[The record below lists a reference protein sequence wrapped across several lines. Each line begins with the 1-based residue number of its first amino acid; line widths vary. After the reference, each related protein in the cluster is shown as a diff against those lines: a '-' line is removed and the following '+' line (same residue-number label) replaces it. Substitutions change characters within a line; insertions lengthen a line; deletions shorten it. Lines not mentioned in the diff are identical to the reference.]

1 MSVTVGEIDLELV
14 IKNED
19 LSKTLNKIAQNI
31 TEKFSKAF
39 NELASDFKNSE
50 NEIKKSIS
58 ETGSKI
64 EGSVSQVSDR
74 ISENFNT
81 TSQKLNLGFKKV
93 KANSTTVAN
102 NISTQFN
109 ATFKKIGAAIAAA
122 FSAKMIAS
130 FGKSCIDLGSDLA
143 EVQNVVDVTFTTMSD
158 KVNEWAVNAQKAY
171 GLSETMAKK
180 YVGTFGS
187 MAEAFGFTEKQSY
200 DMATALAGLTGDVA
214 SFYNLDQDL
223 AYTKLKSVFSGET
236 ETLKDLGIVMT
247 QSALDNYALANGY
260 GKTVSQMTEAEK
272 VTLRYNFVLGQLKN
286 ATGDFTRTQDSW
298 ANQTRVLSLR
308 IDSLKAT
315 IGQGLINTF
324 TPVIKVLNT
333 LIDRLSTVSEK
344 FKALTEQIFGN
355 AGGSTAGGVDT
366 AIADS
371 ASSAE
376 SLTNEA
382 NNSSAALDSI
392 ADSAEKAKRSVAGFD
407 KLNILSQETKT
418 ETNSTTPTTSAQNQ
432 SSGNGLTSAMSK
444 SVDKLVS
451 SWNSKGQKVID
462 SIKKLFSSVK
472 GVVESFGKSWDKVW
486 NNGSGE
492 KLLNNI
498 KDLLKHCFENVGYIA
513 DAFKKAW
520 DNAGLGNSVVQS
532 IIDRA
537 DSLIGL
543 IDVIAEDFGK
553 IWNNGAGERIWGNIL
568 STIRNC
574 NNATKTLR
582 DKIKEAWDKNDTG
595 KKIWQD
601 VLGIVE
607 DITGFMEEMSAIRLE
622 WLENLDLSPIME
634 SVEKLGGAF
643 RELLQACGDKLKTA
657 YKNILLPLAKWT
669 IEKGAP
675 KLVEMLADALKGV
688 SDIIKKISP
697 NTLDAIAGAVAGL
710 GTAFLT
716 FKAGQALASGITK
729 VKTAMKLLMTT
740 LEAHPI
746 IALVSGVAA
755 AITGL
760 VTAIKLSNDTRWKDL
775 GFEDVSN
782 DMQNA
787 LDKINGC
794 KDSINEMCEEI
805 DTSLSETSTEMGV
818 IDDYKIRLDE
828 LLSKANLTPEEQAD
842 LVTIG
847 DYFSKKYP
855 DFEKAWNDYIQ
866 KDDSGKIVL
875 TENADVIK
883 GKLDELIAKY
893 KQVAATS
900 ALTNLAEENQTSYIK
915 AQSGVEKAAVAYQE
929 AQQALADFKKEWN
942 FDDSDMDFPDFY
954 TWQSTGKITGFKGNA
969 TVGDLKKQYND
980 LTEKLSEAESAYDS
994 TAEKAAQLQLNSNDL
1009 AKMQAVVNGN
1019 YDDASAVLMAY
1030 NATLI
1035 TSTDIENS
1043 KWKSLDNLK
1052 SKAKEVAKDTGS
1064 NVVFG
1069 MNNGI
1074 DSVKEQIK
1082 EKGLESAAL
1091 YLDALNGKEGLDEHS
1106 PSKKTYQSGV
1116 YAVAGFVNAIS
1127 DNTKRVQTVIS
1138 EMVRKIKTALEPTKS
1153 VFTSV
1158 FSGIAAVVRNPLN
1171 TMMSMLERFVNGFV
1185 SAINGLSSGADWA
1198 INNIGQI
1205 FGQEWHIGRL
1215 DKITLPR
1222 FAKGAIVKAPTLAVV
1237 GDNAGANTGNPEVIA
1252 PLNKLQQM
1260 INTSSGQDVVIL
1272 SQILD
1277 YLKRIYELFVV
1288 FRNNG
1293 GNMYE
1298 FVAKLNGSTLF
1309 DEMIYQNELY
1319 KKRHNGKPAFL

>member
-1 MSVTVGEIDLELV
+1 MGTTTVGTIG
-14 IKNED
+14 
-19 LSKTLNKIAQNI
+19 LNMVLNSAGFRRSLQNVQSQANTAGTKI
-31 TEKFSKAF
+31 S
-39 NELASDFKNSE
+39 NS
-50 NEIKKSIS
+50 
-58 ETGSKI
+58 
-64 EGSVSQVSDR
+64 
-74 ISENFNT
+74 
-81 TSQKLNLGFKKV
+81 
-93 KANSTTVAN
+93 
-102 NISTQFN
+102 
-109 ATFKKIGAAIAAA
+109 FKKIGAAIAAA
-122 FSAKMIAS
+122 FSAKMIVS
-130 FGKSCIDLGSDLA
+130 FGKACIDLGSDLA

-187 MAEAFGFTEKQSY
+187 MAEAFGFTEQQSY

-298 ANQTRVLSLR
+298 ANQTRILSLR

-315 IGQGLINTF
+315 IGQGLINAF

-344 FKALTEQIFGN
+344 FKALTEQIFGD

-407 KLNILSQETKT
+407 KLNIITQDTT
-418 ETNSTTPTTSAQNQ
+418 TATNTSSDDKSTAVSNGK
-432 SSGNGLTSAMSK
+432 SSPLVTAMDNLT
-444 SVDKLVS
+444 S
-451 SWNSKGQKVID
+451 SWNAKS
-462 SIKKLFSSVK
+462 KKLLDSVK
-472 GVVESFGKSWDKVW
+472 GTMGKIKTAISEVGKSWGRVW
-486 NNGSGE
+486 NNGTGQ
-492 KLLNNI
+492 KFLDNI
-498 KDLLKHCFENVGYIA
+498 KNLISDIIDNVGSIA
-513 DAFKKAW
+513 DAFTKAW
-520 DNAGLGNSVVQS
+520 NKAGLGNSVVQS

-607 DITGFMEEMSAIRLE
+607 DITRFMEEMSAIRLE
-622 WLENLDLSPIME
+622 WLENLDLSPIMQ

-669 IEKGAP
+669 IEKGVP

-893 KQVAATS
+893 KQVVATS

-980 LTEKLSEAESAYDS
+980 LTEKLSEAESAYNS
-994 TAEKAAQLQLNSNDL
+994 TAEQAAQLQLNSNDL
-1009 AKMQAVVNGN
+1009 SKMQAVVNGN

-1116 YAVAGFVNAIS
+1116 YAVQGLANGVTDSAEMLKSPLQTITEKFQNMWQRIKGVFTDGDGFVKIKDAIWNVFKNAI
-1127 DNTKRVQTVIS
+1127 N
-1138 EMVRKIKTALEPTKS
+1138 ALI
-1153 VFTSV
+1153 
-1158 FSGIAAVVRNPLN
+1158 SGINSLIRKPFDMLNGAFDNVRNF
-1171 TMMSMLERFVNGFV
+1171 EF
-1185 SAINGLSSGADWA
+1185 
-1198 INNIGQI
+1198 
-1205 FGQEWHIGRL
+1205 FGQKVFDWL
-1215 DKITLPR
+1215 PKIEAPQIPKL
-1222 FAKGAIVKAPTLAVV
+1222 AKGGIVKAPTLAVV

-1260 INTSSGQDVVIL
+1260 IGTSSGQDVVIL